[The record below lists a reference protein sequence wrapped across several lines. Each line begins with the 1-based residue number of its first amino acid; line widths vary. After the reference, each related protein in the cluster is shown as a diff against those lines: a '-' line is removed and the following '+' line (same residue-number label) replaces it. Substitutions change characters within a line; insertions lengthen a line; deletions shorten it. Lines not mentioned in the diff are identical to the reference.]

1 MLPLR
6 LSTVITEMNIHQ
18 IVNSVFTSNTY
29 ILSVEGKDGYV
40 LIDIGDIAPIKQC
53 VQEKCGTVQALF
65 LTHTHYDHIYG
76 IKDLL
81 RLYPDCTVYTSS
93 FGKEALGSDKLN
105 FSRYHNDPVKWKYFR
120 EFSWK
125 CLKLPEMIK
134 AALLIKSRTMFSR
147 VIHISRVLKSL
158 PHSPIAIGKMHGS
171 RKNVSWN

>member
-29 ILSVEGKDGYV
+29 ILSVEGKDGHV

-81 RLYPDCTVYTSS
+81 RLYPDCIVYTSS

-105 FSRYHNDPVKWKYFR
+105 FSRYHNDPVIW
-120 EFSWK
+120 
-125 CLKLPEMIK
+125 MGDNV
-134 AALLIKSRTMFSR
+134 T
-147 VIHISRVLKSL
+147 VL
-158 PHSPIAIGKMHGS
+158 HEND
-171 RKNVSWN
+171 RQCFKNCHTPKPTCTLAGTLCQRQVDGEPSGPGR

>member
-18 IVNSVFTSNTY
+18 IVNSVFTSNAY
-29 ILSVEGKDGYV
+29 ILSVEGKDWHV

-81 RLYPDCTVYTSS
+81 RLYPDCIVYTSS

-105 FSRYHNDPVKWKYFR
+105 FSRYHNDPVIWMVEGYASPSLKILA
-120 EFSWK
+120 FS
-125 CLKLPEMIK
+125 C
-134 AALLIKSRTMFSR
+134 FSVR
-147 VIHISRVLKSL
+147 FSL
-158 PHSPIAIGKMHGS
+158 HLQ
-171 RKNVSWN
+171 